1 MSRGVKKAVV
11 SLSDMLTLVV
21 VTIVF
26 AAVIIALIVFNA
38 LFRDSMEKTAIT
50 NTEQSVDQV
59 AVTINNY
66 TEDMIG
72 IMDKLYIN
80 SISSP
85 ETQEELFEDL
95 IAIRNDVVMIST
107 YDIHNDNTGIWSN
120 YDTKDQIYTNMSL
133 YDVPADSE
141 NGIVISAPHVV
152 SVLDNNYPWV
162 VTITKSVE
170 NAAYSNTAKLAID
183 VQFSG
188 IAGYIDEVGIGQ
200 HGYCFIMDGDGNI
213 IYHPQQQLIY
223 AGLKNENEEICALED
238 GSHLSDGVIYTVKTL
253 DNCNWKIIGVTFLDE
268 TVNTRVNTMIIV
280 SVLILLMVVLMSFM
294 SGSLFSYLFTKPV
307 KKLTDA
313 MRDFEDNASGFVF
326 EPITGAVE
334 VNRLSDSFEHLV
346 KRIQQLMEE
355 VKNEETI
362 LRKTELKALQAQIN
376 PHFLYNTLDS
386 ISWMCE
392 EGKNA
397 DAVMMV
403 NALAK
408 LFRISISRGKE
419 MIPIEKEVQHAECY
433 LQIQKFRYT
442 NQFDYKFEVQ
452 ESSKHYLCNKIT
464 LQPLIENALYHGLNM
479 IDEGHIIIR
488 IFEDQDDVILE
499 VEDNGVGMSEEQISE
514 LFEND
519 ITDKHGIGVKN
530 VNDRIKIYFGEK
542 YGITIRSELDEGT
555 CVSIRIPKITED
567 DKYEKK

>member
-334 VNRLSDSFEHLV
+334 VNRLSDSFA
-346 KRIQQLMEE
+346 
-355 VKNEETI
+355 

>member
-355 VKNEETI
+355 VKREENT

-442 NQFDYKFEVQ
+442 NQFDYKFEVR
-452 ESSKHYLCNKIT
+452 ESCKQYLCNKIT

-530 VNDRIKIYFGEK
+530 VNDRIKIYFGDK

>member
-1 MSRGVKKAVV
+1 MNRSIKKATV
-11 SLSDMLTLVV
+11 SLSDVMTLVV

-26 AAVIIALIVFNA
+26 TAVIIALVVFNA
-38 LFRDSMEKTAIT
+38 LFRDSMEKAAIT

-85 ETQEELFEDL
+85 ETQEELFDDL

-107 YDIHNDNTGIWSN
+107 YDIHNNNTGIWSN
-120 YDTKDQIYTNMSL
+120 YDTKDLIYTNMSL
-133 YDVPADSE
+133 YDVPAASE
-141 NGIVISAPHVV
+141 NGICISAPHVV

-170 NAAYSNTAKLAID
+170 NASFSNAAKLAID

-200 HGYCFIMDGDGNI
+200 HGYCFIMDADGNI
-213 IYHPQQQLIY
+213 VYHPQQQLIY
-223 AGLKNENEEICALED
+223 AGLKSENEEICSLED

-253 DNCNWKIIGVTFLDE
+253 DNSNWKIIGVTFLDE

-280 SVLILLMVVLMSFM
+280 SVLILLLVVLMSFM

-346 KRIQQLMEE
+346 KRIQHLMEE
-355 VKNEETI
+355 VKREENT

-397 DAVMMV
+397 EAVMMV

-419 MIPIEKEVQHAECY
+419 IIPIDKEVQHAECY

-452 ESSKHYLCNKIT
+452 ESCKQYLCNKIT
-464 LQPLIENALYHGLNM
+464 LQPMIENALYHGLNM

-488 IFEDQDDVILE
+488 IFEDKDDVVLE
-499 VEDNGVGMSEEQISE
+499 VEDNGIGMSEEQISE

-530 VNDRIKIYFGEK
+530 VNDRIKIYFGDK
-542 YGITIRSELDEGT
+542 YGITVRSELDEGT

>member
-355 VKNEETI
+355 VKREENT

-452 ESSKHYLCNKIT
+452 ESCKQYLCNKIT

-530 VNDRIKIYFGEK
+530 VNDRIKIYFGDK

>member
-355 VKNEETI
+355 VKREENT

-452 ESSKHYLCNKIT
+452 ESCKQYLCNKIT